1 MQKKDLSSQQLLA
14 LKLPREVTLVAEN
27 ASPADKAS
35 SNDPAAPPVA
45 VPATAEVRERFDAE
59 LANVIASLAELP
71 AGKSLYSRYQALKS
85 GDHTATGEPPFTC
98 YNDWAGTIDYIFQFA
113 GEDQVT
119 LQELLDLPEESECKK
134 ETGLPNELFS
144 SDHLCLMARLR
155 LKTN

>member
-1 MQKKDLSSQQLLA
+1 MEKKELSSHQLLA
-14 LKLPREVTLVAEN
+14 LKLPEEVTLVVED
-27 ASPADKAS
+27 AS
-35 SNDPAAPPVA
+35 AAPPVP
-45 VPATAEVRERFDAE
+45 VPATTEDRTRFDVE
-59 LANVIASLAELP
+59 LAHALASLEELP

-85 GDHTATGEPPFTC
+85 GDDKATGEPPFTC

-134 ETGLPNELFS
+134 ETGLPNEQFS

-155 LKTN
+155 LKAN